1 MESYLDYFFG
11 PLPEYYC
18 LYFYAVSVFAFV
30 IALIA
35 LINIVIML
43 FIKGSS
49 KQVMGSYLML
59 FIVYFVLYFQNRL
72 LNTMCEKAL
81 QV

>member
-30 IALIA
+30 IAVIA
-35 LINIVIML
+35 LLNIVYLLFSKGPKNQLMGAYFML
-43 FIKGSS
+43 F
-49 KQVMGSYLML
+49 L
-59 FIVYFVLYFQNRL
+59 VYFVLYFQNRL

>member
-18 LYFYAVSVFAFV
+18 LYFYADSVFAFV
-30 IALIA
+30 IAVIA
-35 LINIVIML
+35 LLNIVLLLFSKGPKKQLMGAYFML
-43 FIKGSS
+43 F
-49 KQVMGSYLML
+49 L
-59 FIVYFVLYFQNRL
+59 VYFVLYFQNRL